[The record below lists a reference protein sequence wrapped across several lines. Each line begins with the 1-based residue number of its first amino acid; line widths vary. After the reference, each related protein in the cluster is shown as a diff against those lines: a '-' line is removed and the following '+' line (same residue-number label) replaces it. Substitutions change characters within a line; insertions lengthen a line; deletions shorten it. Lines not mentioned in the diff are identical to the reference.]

1 MNDGPA
7 CEDYNGPYLPDMVGR
22 YAVIGE
28 DGFMRVY
35 EGHAVT
41 HIKTGDAGRCDKCG
55 GFVSNVQRFMSDFG
69 NVTMNGS
76 VHSELPADD
85 DMRDDLAWDDSD
97 DVVTI

>member
-1 MNDGPA
+1 MRRVIWFKGEMTSTNKTFRWVEYGPPRGMNDGPA
-7 CEDYNGPYLPDMVGR
+7 CEDYNGPLSARHGWR

-55 GFVSNVQRFMSDFG
+55 GFV
-69 NVTMNGS
+69 
-76 VHSELPADD
+76 
-85 DMRDDLAWDDSD
+85 
-97 DVVTI
+97 